1 MEHIMRE
8 NGPMISLTE
17 REDLF
22 GRVVIGLR
30 EIGRTE
36 LLKMGYFPTMVVKC
50 MFISWKEDILMF
62 TGILIKKAN
71 GPTTSNKDLAPNTGL
86 TAPATKAS
94 TAMDTK
100 VDKAS

>member
-1 MEHIMRE
+1 MIVYIWANSRIIRDTEQEKLSIQMEHIMRG
-8 NGPMISLTE
+8 NGPMINLTE

-50 MFISWKEDILMF
+50 
-62 TGILIKKAN
+62 
-71 GPTTSNKDLAPNTGL
+71 
-86 TAPATKAS
+86 
-94 TAMDTK
+94 
-100 VDKAS
+100 